1 MIEYARIAVVKYL
14 YVSLLTI
21 ATILVL
27 AIVFVP
33 QIELLPELAGQWSWF
48 SKMGI
53 LFCFITICTGCFHI
67 HGKSYFPDI
76 VIWVLIVAGGVE
88 SVWGLGQLYGF
99 NASNHALYSMTGTFF
114 NPGPYSG
121 YLAMIC
127 PLCLYEYLRLRIKV
141 SKSILERLQY
151 YLALATMMLI
161 FCVLP
166 AGISRSAWIA
176 AFISI
181 IYVCGVHFSWLTKLR
196 IVYQQKKG
204 KVIAVASVCFVALV
218 LGSIIVFQLKKDS
231 AYGRL
236 FMWKISCLAIVEKP
250 FSGYGVNNFPMA
262 YGMAQET
269 YFSKGEYSK
278 QEELVAGSPE
288 YAFNEYLQVAIEWGI
303 PVLIAISIIIIFCIR
318 EGVKQKNIGIC
329 GAIISLLVFGL
340 ASYPMQLPTFIITLA
355 FLLAVCLIGQS
366 KIGLLIF
373 ALIIGSAG
381 AYWLKRDV
389 SRECKEWTGCHVLY
403 RAGAYREATKRYE
416 KLYPKLNNRAI
427 FMYEYGHTLYKLK
440 QYDVSLEILKETTRL
455 SCDPMIL
462 NIMGL
467 NYQNKGEYD
476 KAEKL
481 FIRSIHLLPGRLYPY
496 YLLAKLYAV
505 PSFYDEEKMINMAN
519 VVLNKEPKVPSKAIN
534 TMRKEMR
541 GLLDELIPLNSF
553 NSKDTV
559 N

>member
-1 MIEYARIAVVKYL
+1 MAIVKYL
-14 YVSLLTI
+14 CISLLTI

-53 LFCFITICTGCFHI
+53 LFCFITICTSCFHI

-88 SVWGLGQLYGF
+88 SVWGLGQLYGL

-121 YLAMIC
+121 YLAMIFS
-127 PLCLYEYLRLRIKV
+127 LCLYEYLRLRIKV
-141 SKSILERLQY
+141 SKSIFELLQY

-176 AFISI
+176 VFISI

-250 FSGYGVNNFPMA
+250 FSGYGANNFPMA

-269 YFSKGEYSK
+269 YFSKGKYSK

-303 PVLIAISIIIIFCIR
+303 PVLIAISIIIILCIR

-389 SRECKEWTGCHVLY
+389 SRECKEWTGCHILY

-541 GLLDELIPLNSF
+541 GLLDGFIPLNSF

>member
-1 MIEYARIAVVKYL
+1 MIKDARMAIVKYL
-14 YVSLLTI
+14 CISLLTI
-21 ATILVL
+21 ATI
-27 AIVFVP
+27 
-33 QIELLPELAGQWSWF
+33 PELAGQWSWF

-53 LFCFITICTGCFHI
+53 LFCFITICTSCFHI

-88 SVWGLGQLYGF
+88 SVWGLGQLYGL

-141 SKSILERLQY
+141 SKSIFELLQY

-166 AGISRSAWIA
+166 AGISRTAWI
-176 AFISI
+176 
-181 IYVCGVHFSWLTKLR
+181 
-196 IVYQQKKG
+196 G
-204 KVIAVASVCFVALV
+204 KVISVASVCFVALV

-250 FSGYGVNNFPMA
+250 FSGYGINNFPMA

-303 PVLIAISIIIIFCIR
+303 PVLIAISIIIILCIR

-366 KIGLLIF
+366 K
-373 ALIIGSAG
+373 
-381 AYWLKRDV
+381 
-389 SRECKEWTGCHVLY
+389 
-403 RAGAYREATKRYE
+403 
-416 KLYPKLNNRAI
+416 
-427 FMYEYGHTLYKLK
+427 
-440 QYDVSLEILKETTRL
+440 
-455 SCDPMIL
+455 
-462 NIMGL
+462 
-467 NYQNKGEYD
+467 
-476 KAEKL
+476 
-481 FIRSIHLLPGRLYPY
+481 
-496 YLLAKLYAV
+496 YLH
-505 PSFYDEEKMINMAN
+505 
-519 VVLNKEPKVPSKAIN
+519 
-534 TMRKEMR
+534 
-541 GLLDELIPLNSF
+541 
-553 NSKDTV
+553 
-559 N
+559 